1 MIHADCRVELVDL
14 IRRAFTLNL
23 CSKLCQSLVSTL
35 NSSHH
40 VFVCDL
46 VLEVR
51 LSIQILRLNVADAL
65 APRRV
70 EEH

>member
-1 MIHADCRVELVDL
+1 MIHADCRVELIDL
-14 IRRAFTLNL
+14 IRWAFTLNL

-51 LSIQILRLNVADAL
+51 LSVQILRFDIADSL

-70 EEH
+70 EEY